1 MVIGTCIIE
10 LSIPAAHSLKEKR
23 RVLKSI
29 ITRVQN
35 EFNVSIAEVDSN
47 DAWQSAA
54 LGVAC
59 VSNSANH
66 VHSTLTKVINMIEKS
81 RFDVEV
87 VDYKIEIL

>member
-10 LSIPAAHSLKEKR
+10 LGIPAAHSLKEKR